1 MTKLFILWQ
10 LSQIVIVRRVTKE
23 LAKQT
28 TNITFY
34 LLFIN
39 LEKVRHLWW
48 VMMHRTSTLIVHQ
61 TVEELHEFHL
71 NSNLIKTDTLNTTK
85 YKKKRQI
92 RNASARQSKHVRG
105 DRWRTARRLT
115 PANIRYKL
123 NWKLETKCNARI
135 LIWQ

>member
-1 MTKLFILWQ
+1 MI
-10 LSQIVIVRRVTKE
+10 QIVD
-23 LAKQT
+23 AKSENTLVLIKSIQLIWVI
-28 TNITFY
+28 ITAY

-48 VMMHRTSTLIVHQ
+48 VMMHRTTTLIVHQ

-71 NSNLIKTDTLNTTK
+71 NSNLIKPILHQTQRNTK
-85 YKKKRQI
+85 ICLWI
-92 RNASARQSKHVRG
+92 RNADTRQSKHVRG
-105 DRWRTARRLT
+105 DRWRTARRLAS
-115 PANIRYKL
+115 ANIRYKL